1 MSRNG
6 TVSSFSVQARVIWA
20 LLLREMLT
28 RFGRANLGFAW
39 LFIEPMLFTATITAL
54 WATVRIGHASSMDV
68 IAFAVTGYSTVL
80 LWRNP
85 ATRCTKAVEANLG
98 LLYHRNI
105 KVTDLFAARILLEVV
120 GATASFMALV
130 ALLVFGGW
138 IAPPANV
145 LSMTVAWLMLGWFGA
160 GLALAVGAL
169 TERSDLFDRI
179 WHPVAYILFPLSGAM
194 FMVDWLP
201 PAAQQAV
208 LWLPIIHGVEALRHG
223 YFGDVITTHYDL
235 GYLAVANMILLLI
248 GLILSRSA
256 DLRVE
261 PQ

>member
-6 TVSSFSVQARVIWA
+6 LPSSAGVQARVIWA

-28 RFGRANLGFAW
+28 RFGRSNLGVAW
-39 LFIEPMLFTATITAL
+39 LLLEPMLFTATITML
-54 WATVRIGHASSMDV
+54 WATVRVGHATHMDV

-80 LWRNP
+80 LWRNA
-85 ATRCTKAVEANLG
+85 ATRCTKAVETNLG

-105 KVTDLFAARILLEVV
+105 KVTDLFAARILLELV

-130 ALLVFGGW
+130 ALLVFVGW
-138 IAPPANV
+138 VAPPADM
-145 LSMTVAWLMLGWFGA
+145 LTVAIAWLMLAWFGT
-160 GLALAVGAL
+160 GLALVVGAL
-169 TERSDLFDRI
+169 TERSDLFERF

-208 LWLPIIHGVEALRHG
+208 LWLPMVHGVEALRQG
-223 YFGDVITTHYDL
+223 YFGDAITTHYDL